1 MLEEVFVEDG
11 MVKEEIKVR
20 EYGWWTSRKPLAIAS
35 NGAEGVQVERTWRNL
50 CNVKCNHIW
59 NCHDESPTYNKYIL
73 ILKSRQTAI

>member
-50 CNVKCNHIW
+50 CNVQCNPPRTTNI
-59 NCHDESPTYNKYIL
+59 S
-73 ILKSRQTAI
+73 

>member
-35 NGAEGVQVERTWRNL
+35 NGAGRGPGGENMG
-50 CNVKCNHIW
+50 
-59 NCHDESPTYNKYIL
+59 
-73 ILKSRQTAI
+73 KSTQCKM